1 VEPLER
7 VEPEAGMKV
16 LVVLVVCL
24 AVLGAAPAR
33 SYDEITV
40 ADGGTVTGKVTLTRG
55 KPIPKGFN
63 LITFPDP
70 VYCGR
75 ISTGTGWRLL
85 EDFTFGPDGGLKDVV
100 VLIKDIGRG
109 KAFTFTPPTIE
120 AKDCRFMPFLT
131 VVRDRHDVVVV
142 NMDPVMHDI
151 QAYETSHLG
160 PRVLF
165 NTPLPMNPH
174 HPKSGVSA
182 EYHKHI
188 PGEPMKEVIHMT
200 KDRRI
205 FVMQCGFHAYM
216 ESWGLAVD
224 NPYYAV
230 TGTDGTFSIPD
241 IPPGQYTLVAWHPGV
256 GKTLEQKIVVPVK
269 QTVLANFT
277 FESPKGRRSA
287 HEMVE
292 NPHFG
297 PEALGKS
304 LDVKPTLELQKP

>member
-1 VEPLER
+1 MRNSWLAI
-7 VEPEAGMKV
+7 AG
-16 LVVLVVCL
+16 LAVVCAASPGWSYEEI
-24 AVLGAAPAR
+24 AV
-33 SYDEITV
+33 T
-40 ADGGTVTGKVTLTRG
+40 DGGAITGRVTIAGG
-55 KPIPKGFN
+55 KPTPKGFN

-85 EDFTFGPDGGLKDVV
+85 EDFRIAPDGALQDVV
-100 VLIKDIGRG
+100 VLIQDIERG
-109 KAFTFTPPTIE
+109 KAFTFNPPTIE
-120 AKDCRFMPFLT
+120 ARDCRFLPFLT
-131 VVRDRHDVVVV
+131 VVRDQHDVVVV

-188 PGEPMKEVIHMT
+188 AGEPMKEPIRMT
-200 KDRRI
+200 KGRRI

-230 TGTDGTFSIPD
+230 TGADGTFTIPD
-241 IPPGQYTLVAWHPGV
+241 VPPGDYTLAAWHPGV
-256 GKTLEQKIVVPVK
+256 GKMLEQKVTVPAK
-269 QTVLANFT
+269 QTVQASFT
-277 FESPKGRRSA
+277 FQSPRGRRSA
-287 HEMVE
+287 HEIEE
-292 NPHFG
+292 NPRFG
-297 PEALGKS
+297 LDALGKPV
-304 LDVKPTLELQKP
+304 DIKPTLELQKP

>member
-1 VEPLER
+1 MNRFAIAL
-7 VEPEAGMKV
+7 G
-16 LVVLVVCL
+16 LTLFL
-24 AVLGAAPAR
+24 ASPAW
-33 SYDEITV
+33 SYDEIAVT
-40 ADGGTVTGKVTLTRG
+40 DGGTITGKVTISGG

-85 EDFTFGPDGGLKDVV
+85 EDIRSAPDGGLKDVV
-100 VLIKDIGRG
+100 VFIKDIERG
-109 KAFTFTPPTIE
+109 KPFTFSPTTVE
-120 AKDCRFMPFLT
+120 AKDCRFMPFMA
-131 VVRDRHDVVVV
+131 VVRNEAEVVVV

-151 QAYETSHLG
+151 QAYETSQLG

-174 HPKSGVSA
+174 HPKLGVDA

-200 KDRRI
+200 KGRRI

-216 ESWGLAVD
+216 ESWGLAAD

-230 TGTDGTFSIPD
+230 TGEGGTFSIPD
-241 IPPGQYTLVAWHPGV
+241 IPPGEYTLTAWHPSI
-256 GKTLEQKIVVPVK
+256 GKMSEQKV
-269 QTVLANFT
+269 TVAGQQRAQANFVLDA
-277 FESPKGRRSA
+277 PKGRRSA
-287 HEMVE
+287 HEIEE

-297 PEALGKS
+297 LEALGKTV
-304 LDVKPTLELQKP
+304 DIKPTLELQKP